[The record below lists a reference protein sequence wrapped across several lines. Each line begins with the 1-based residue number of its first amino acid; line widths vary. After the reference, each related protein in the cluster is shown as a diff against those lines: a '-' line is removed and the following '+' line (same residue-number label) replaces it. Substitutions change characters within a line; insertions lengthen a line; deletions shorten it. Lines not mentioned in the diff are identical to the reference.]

1 VTAPD
6 RRSSESTNDEL
17 LAAGGSEAAA
27 DVGLLQVEEREV
39 TGLRAGGIVLV
50 GIAAA
55 NIGNYLFHLISARV
69 LGPSLYGDVASLSAL
84 TGLITL
90 PLVGVQLAVA
100 RYVAGFNELGEQA
113 AIHVMY
119 RRGLAIGLVAGACLT
134 VLLTALAVPMQRIL
148 EISSLSAVVITTL
161 VALPTILVPIV
172 SGLAQGLQRFWVFAF
187 GIGAGPMI
195 RALLAAVFLGI
206 GLGVSGA
213 MAATTLSTVL
223 AVLVPFVVL
232 RQWLQKKPRSSL
244 TTSSRE
250 VLAYLVPVLVGV
262 LAITSLSTIDV
273 LFAKGLFAS
282 HTAGVYGGASLVGRV
297 ILYSAFAIVFVLL
310 PKVSARAAAGQ
321 DALDVLGRS
330 VLVTVALC
338 LVGITLY
345 AAVPKLLLDI
355 AFGSS
360 YEAAASYLWLF
371 AVAMSG
377 YAVLNVLLAYHLGRG
392 DGRFSWILLVGA
404 TVQIGLFAAFHDS
417 PRQLLAVDI
426 VIAGSLVAAHELV
439 VDPTFRRLLRA
450 RRASRTGETEPD

>member
-1 VTAPD
+1 MN
-6 RRSSESTNDEL
+6 EEL
-17 LAAGGSEAAA
+17 LGTGADTAAEEGPPR
-27 DVGLLQVEEREV
+27 VEGQEV
-39 TGLRAGGIVLV
+39 TGIRAGGIVFA
-50 GIAAA
+50 GIVAA

-69 LGPSLYGDVASLSAL
+69 LGPPLYGDVASLAAL

-100 RYVAGFNELGEQA
+100 RYVAGFNELGDYA
-113 AIHVMY
+113 AIHVLY
-119 RRGLAIGLVAGACLT
+119 RRGLLLGLVGGVCLT
-134 VLLTALAVPMQRIL
+134 VLMSALAVPLQRVL

-172 SGLAQGLQRFWVFAF
+172 SGLAQGLQRFWIFAF
-187 GIGAGPMI
+187 SIGAGPMS
-195 RALLAAVFLGI
+195 RALLAAVFLAT

-213 MAATTLSTVL
+213 MAASTLSTVL

-232 RQWLQKKPRSSL
+232 RNWLHKEPRASLAVSS
-244 TTSSRE
+244 SE
-250 VLAYLVPVLVGV
+250 ILAYLVPVLVGV

-273 LFAKGLFAS
+273 LFAKGIFTS

-297 ILYSAFAIVFVLL
+297 ILYFAFAIVFVLL
-310 PKVSARAAAGQ
+310 PKVSARAAA
-321 DALDVLGRS
+321 DRDSLDLLGRS
-330 VLVTVALC
+330 VLVTVAFC
-338 LVGITLY
+338 LAGIALY

-360 YEAAASYLWLF
+360 YEGAAPYLWLF

-392 DGRFSWILLVGA
+392 DGRFSWILLGGA
-404 TVQIGLFAAFHDS
+404 VVQIGLFAAFHET
-417 PRQLLAVDI
+417 PRELLVADI
-426 VIAGSLVAAHELV
+426 VIAGALLAAHELF

-450 RRASRTGETEPD
+450 AVRYFRATIA

>member
-1 VTAPD
+1 VTARS
-6 RRSSESTNDEL
+6 RRSSESTDAEL
-17 LAAGGSEAAA
+17 VAAGGSKTSAV
-27 DVGLLQVEEREV
+27 VGARVEGQEV
-39 TGLRAGGIVLV
+39 TGLRAGGIVLI
-50 GIAAA
+50 GIAGA
-55 NIGNYLFHLISARV
+55 NIGNYLFHLTSARV

-100 RYVAGFNELGEQA
+100 RYVAGFNELGERA

-134 VLLTALAVPMQRIL
+134 VLLTALALPMQHIL

-187 GIGAGPMI
+187 AIGAGPMI
-195 RALLAAVFLGI
+195 RALLAAVFLGV

-223 AVLVPFVVL
+223 AVLIPFVVL
-232 RQWLQKKPRSSL
+232 RQWLQEEPRASL
-244 TTSSRE
+244 TVSSSE
-250 VLAYLVPVLVGV
+250 IFAYLVPVLVGV

-273 LFAKGLFAS
+273 LFAKGLFAP

-297 ILYSAFAIVFVLL
+297 ILYSGFAVVFVLL
-310 PKVSARAAAGQ
+310 PKVSARAAAGR

-330 VLVTVALC
+330 VLVIAAFC
-338 LVGITLY
+338 LAGIALY

-360 YEAAASYLWLF
+360 CESAAGYLWLF
-371 AVAMSG
+371 AVAMSV

-392 DGRFSWILLVGA
+392 DGRFSWILLFGA
-404 TVQIGLFAAFHDS
+404 IVQIGLFAAFHES

-426 VIAGSLVAAHELV
+426 VIAGSLVVAHELF
-439 VDPTFRRLLRA
+439 VDPTFRRLVLA
-450 RRASRTGETEPD
+450 RGAVDTGPDF

>member
-1 VTAPD
+1 VASDAP
-6 RRSSESTNDEL
+6 
-17 LAAGGSEAAA
+17 AAPRNIP
-27 DVGLLQVEEREV
+27 DVGVERREV
-39 TGLRAGGIVLV
+39 TGLRAGVIVFI
-50 GIAAA
+50 GIAGA
-55 NIGNYLFHLISARV
+55 NIGNYLFHLMSARV

-100 RYVAGFNELGEQA
+100 RYVAGFNELGNKA

-119 RRGLAIGLVAGACLT
+119 RRGLVIGLVAGACLT

-148 EISSLSAVVITTL
+148 EISSVSAVVITTL

-195 RALLAAVFLGI
+195 RAVLAAVFLGI

-213 MAATTLSTVL
+213 MAATTLSTLL
-223 AVLVPFVVL
+223 AVLIPFVIL
-232 RQWLQKKPRSSL
+232 RQWLKREPRASL
-244 TTSSRE
+244 AVSSRE
-250 VLAYLVPVLVGV
+250 ILAYLVPVLVGV

-273 LFAKGLFAS
+273 LFAKGLFTS

-297 ILYSAFAIVFVLL
+297 ILYFGFAIVFVLL
-310 PKVSARAAAGQ
+310 PKVSARAAADR

-330 VLVTVALC
+330 VLVTVAFC
-338 LVGITLY
+338 LAGIALY
-345 AAVPKLLLDI
+345 AVAPKFLLDI

-360 YEAAASYLWLF
+360 YEGAAPYLWLF

-404 TVQIGLFAAFHDS
+404 VVQIGLFAAFHET

-426 VIAGSLVAAHELV
+426 VIAGSLVAAHELF

-450 RRASRTGETEPD
+450 RGA

>member
-1 VTAPD
+1 VNE
-6 RRSSESTNDEL
+6 ESV
-17 LAAGGSEAAA
+17 ASEASAAPRKIA
-27 DVGLLQVEEREV
+27 DVGVERQEV
-39 TGLRAGGIVLV
+39 GGLRAGGIVLI
-50 GIAAA
+50 GIAGA
-55 NIGNYLFHLISARV
+55 NIGNYLFHLTSARV

-100 RYVAGFNELGEQA
+100 RYVAGFNELGNKA

-119 RRGLAIGLVAGACLT
+119 RRGLVIGLVAGACLT

-148 EISSLSAVVITTL
+148 EISSVSAVVITTL

-195 RALLAAVFLGI
+195 RAVLAAVFLGI

-223 AVLVPFVVL
+223 AVLVPFVIL
-232 RQWLQKKPRSSL
+232 RKWLHKEPRASL
-244 TTSSRE
+244 AISSRE
-250 VLAYLVPVLVGV
+250 ILAYLVPVIVGV

-273 LFAKGLFAS
+273 LFAKGLFTS

-297 ILYSAFAIVFVLL
+297 ILYFGFAIVFVLL
-310 PKVSARAAAGQ
+310 PKVSARAAADR

-330 VLVTVALC
+330 VLVTVAFC
-338 LVGITLY
+338 LAGIALY
-345 AAVPKLLLDI
+345 AAAPKFLLDI

-360 YEAAASYLWLF
+360 YEGAAPYLWLF

-392 DGRFSWILLVGA
+392 DSRFSWILLGGA
-404 TVQIGLFAAFHDS
+404 VVQIGLFAAFHET

-426 VIAGSLVAAHELV
+426 AIAGSLVAAHELF

-450 RRASRTGETEPD
+450 RGA

>member
-1 VTAPD
+1 VNEESVASDASAAP
-6 RRSSESTNDEL
+6 
-17 LAAGGSEAAA
+17 GKIA
-27 DVGLLQVEEREV
+27 DVGVERREV
-39 TGLRAGGIVLV
+39 GGLRAGGIVLI
-50 GIAAA
+50 GIAGA
-55 NIGNYLFHLISARV
+55 NVGNYLFHLISARV

-100 RYVAGFNELGEQA
+100 RYVAGFNELGNKA
-113 AIHVMY
+113 AIHVIY
-119 RRGLAIGLVAGACLT
+119 RRGLARGLVAGACLT

-148 EISSLSAVVITTL
+148 EISTLSAVVITTL

-223 AVLVPFVVL
+223 AVLIPFVVL
-232 RQWLQKKPRSSL
+232 RQWLQKKPRASL
-244 TTSSRE
+244 AVSSRE
-250 VLAYLVPVLVGV
+250 ILAYLVPVIVGV

-273 LFAKGLFAS
+273 LFAKGLFTS

-297 ILYSAFAIVFVLL
+297 ILYFGFAIVFVLL
-310 PKVSARAAAGQ
+310 PKVSARAAADR

-330 VLVTVALC
+330 VLVTVAFC
-338 LVGITLY
+338 LAGIALY
-345 AAVPKLLLDI
+345 AVAPKLLLDI

-360 YEAAASYLWLF
+360 YEGAAPYLWLF

-392 DGRFSWILLVGA
+392 DGRFSWMLLVGA
-404 TVQIGLFAAFHDS
+404 IVQIGLFAAFHET
-417 PRQLLAVDI
+417 PRQLLVVDI
-426 VIAGSLVAAHELV
+426 AIAGSLVAAHELF

-450 RRASRTGETEPD
+450 RGA

>member
-1 VTAPD
+1 MN
-6 RRSSESTNDEL
+6 EEL
-17 LAAGGSEAAA
+17 LAAGGSETAA
-27 DVGLLQVEEREV
+27 DVGTLQVEGREV
-39 TGLRAGGIVLV
+39 TGLRAGGIVLI

-55 NIGNYLFHLISARV
+55 NIGNYLFYLISARV
-69 LGPSLYGDVASLSAL
+69 LGPPLYGDVASLSAL

-100 RYVAGFNELGEQA
+100 RYVAGFNELGNKA

-119 RRGLAIGLVAGACLT
+119 RRGLVIGLVAGACLT

-148 EISSLSAVVITTL
+148 EISSVSAVVITTL

-172 SGLAQGLQRFWVFAF
+172 SGLAQGLQRFWIFAF

-232 RQWLQKKPRSSL
+232 REWLHKEPRASL
-244 TTSSRE
+244 AVSSRE
-250 VLAYLVPVLVGV
+250 ILAYVVPVLVGV

-273 LFAKGLFAS
+273 LFAKGLFTS

-297 ILYSAFAIVFVLL
+297 ILYFGFAIVFVLL
-310 PKVSARAAAGQ
+310 PKVSARAAADR

-330 VLVTVALC
+330 VLVTVAFC
-338 LVGITLY
+338 LAGIALY
-345 AAVPKLLLDI
+345 AAAPKFLLDI

-360 YEAAASYLWLF
+360 YEGAAPYLWMF

-392 DGRFSWILLVGA
+392 DGRFSWILLAGA
-404 TVQIGLFAAFHDS
+404 VFQIGLFAAFHGT

-426 VIAGSLVAAHELV
+426 AIAGSLVAAHEFF
-439 VDPTFRRLLRA
+439 VDPTFRRLLWA
-450 RRASRTGETEPD
+450 RGA

>member
-1 VTAPD
+1 MN
-6 RRSSESTNDEL
+6 EEL
-17 LAAGGSEAAA
+17 LAAGGSETAA
-27 DVGLLQVEEREV
+27 DAGTLQVEGREV
-39 TGLRAGGIVLV
+39 TGLRAGGIVLI
-50 GIAAA
+50 GIAGA
-55 NIGNYLFHLISARV
+55 NIGNYLFYLISARV

-100 RYVAGFNELGEQA
+100 RYVAGFTELGNKA
-113 AIHVMY
+113 AINVMY
-119 RRGLAIGLVAGACLT
+119 RRGLVIGLLAGACLT

-148 EISSLSAVVITTL
+148 EISSVSAVVITTL

-195 RALLAAVFLGI
+195 RAILAAVFLGI

-213 MAATTLSTVL
+213 MAATTLSTAL

-232 RQWLQKKPRSSL
+232 RQWLQKEPRASL
-244 TTSSRE
+244 TISSRE
-250 VLAYLVPVLVGV
+250 ILTYLVPVLVGV

-273 LFAKGLFAS
+273 LFAKGIFTS

-297 ILYSAFAIVFVLL
+297 ILYFAFAIVFVLL
-310 PKVSARAAAGQ
+310 PKVSARAAADR

-330 VLVTVALC
+330 VLVTVAFC
-338 LVGITLY
+338 LAGIALY
-345 AAVPKLLLDI
+345 AAAPNFLLDI

-360 YEAAASYLWLF
+360 YEGAAPYLWLF

-392 DGRFSWILLVGA
+392 DGRFSWILLFGA
-404 TVQIGLFAAFHDS
+404 VAQIGLFAAFHET

-426 VIAGSLVAAHELV
+426 AIAGSLVAAHELF

-450 RRASRTGETEPD
+450 RGA

>member
-1 VTAPD
+1 VNEESVSDASAAP
-6 RRSSESTNDEL
+6 RKI
-17 LAAGGSEAAA
+17 A
-27 DVGLLQVEEREV
+27 DVGVERREV
-39 TGLRAGGIVLV
+39 GGLRAGGIVLI
-50 GIAAA
+50 GIAGA
-55 NIGNYLFHLISARV
+55 NIGNYLFHLTSARV

-100 RYVAGFNELGEQA
+100 RYVAGFNELGNKA

-119 RRGLAIGLVAGACLT
+119 RRGLVIGLVAGACLT

-148 EISSLSAVVITTL
+148 EISSVSAVVITTL

-195 RALLAAVFLGI
+195 RAVLAAVFLGI

-223 AVLVPFVVL
+223 AVLVPFVIL
-232 RQWLQKKPRSSL
+232 RKWLHKEPRSSL
-244 TTSSRE
+244 AISSRE
-250 VLAYLVPVLVGV
+250 ILAYLVPVIVGV
-262 LAITSLSTIDV
+262 LGITSLSTIDV
-273 LFAKGLFAS
+273 LFAKGLFTS

-297 ILYSAFAIVFVLL
+297 ILYFGFAIVFVLL
-310 PKVSARAAAGQ
+310 PKVSARAAADR

-330 VLVTVALC
+330 VLVTVAFC
-338 LVGITLY
+338 LAGIALY
-345 AAVPKLLLDI
+345 AAAPKFLLDI

-360 YEAAASYLWLF
+360 YEGAAPYLWMF

-404 TVQIGLFAAFHDS
+404 AVQIGLFAAFHET
-417 PRQLLAVDI
+417 PRQLLAADI
-426 VIAGSLVAAHELV
+426 AIAGSLLAAHEV
-439 VDPTFRRLLRA
+439 FVDPTFRRLLRTRGA
-450 RRASRTGETEPD
+450 